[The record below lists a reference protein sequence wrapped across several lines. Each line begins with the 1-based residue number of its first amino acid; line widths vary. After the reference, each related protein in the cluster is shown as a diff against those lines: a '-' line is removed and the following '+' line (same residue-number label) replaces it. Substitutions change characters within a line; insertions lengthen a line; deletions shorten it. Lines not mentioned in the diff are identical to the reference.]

1 MYFDLRLW
9 GYTKGVR
16 LRIFGAVAI
25 GILAVLFGIARLTLL
40 GWLIV
45 QVFMGVPLDE
55 LILPFVGVA
64 AVMVGRGWLE
74 YLRTMVAHNTAAK
87 VQLNLRT
94 VIFDKVVELGPA
106 HFGLERTGDAI
117 LAMIDG
123 VEQLEIYFGQYLPQL
138 IVSVLTPMMI
148 FGVVAF
154 LDLPVAL
161 VMLAATL
168 ITLIAPQIFHSWD
181 KKNSLFRSRSYK
193 AFAAEFLDSVQGLAT
208 LKSFGQS
215 GPRAKALKEKAD
227 SLFQA
232 TMWVLAT
239 NSLARGITDTG
250 IAVGAAATLALGAF
264 RVADGSMDLA
274 PLIMILMLGVE
285 VYKPLRDM
293 RSLMHNGMVAQA
305 SAQTIFHL
313 LDSPI
318 LVNEKLDAE
327 FVGALMPTISFEDV
341 SFSYPGG
348 RQVTHKGLNFR
359 VQAGERVGFVGSS
372 GVGKSS
378 IVRLLLRFYDPD
390 NGSIK
395 IGGHDLRDLS
405 FEEIRSQ
412 IAVVNQDTYLF
423 HGTVEDNLRI
433 GKPDATVD
441 DISAACRT
449 ANAHDFV
456 EKLPNGYATVIG
468 ERGIRLSGG
477 QRQRIAIARAILS
490 DAPILVLD
498 EALSAV
504 DAENEAII
512 QEALDRLMVGRTTLI
527 FAHRLSSVISCDR
540 ILVLEQGKLSERGTH
555 NELMLQRGVYYRL
568 MSAQAEEK
576 SEGEV
581 RIGEGKP
588 FFTFAG
594 DTPTYSEEAQFA
606 ATDAIV
612 KAEGLGWAG
621 ATRELMKHIVPF
633 KGKLLLTFG
642 FGVTR
647 VMAFIGIGT
656 VSALAVRA
664 VKTGEPYTDFLIL
677 LAVLAPMA
685 GFFHWFE
692 SWIAHDMAFRL
703 LAQMRIA
710 LFEKLNRLAPAYM
723 VRRRTGDMVAMA
735 THDVELVEYFFA
747 HTVAPAFVAILIP
760 SLIVGVLVCFGWELA
775 AALAPLLIL
784 VAISPFFLRKRV
796 DVMGSKAR
804 EALGELNAHAVDT
817 IQGLGEIIAFRR
829 IMERRAELI
838 GRTEDHHTVRLPFF
852 RDLTFQTTFL
862 EVATGLG
869 GLAVVMAGAYLVG
882 EDRLDNGYLPMLT
895 LLSMAAFL
903 PISEISNV
911 SRQLADTL
919 GSTRRLY
926 AVDNEPVP
934 VIDGAGVTS
943 EMSGIGLPIELDEV
957 EFQYEGGNR
966 RALNGVSFIVPAGKT
981 VALVGSSGAGKT
993 TIAHL
998 LMRFWDPEK
1007 GLIRLGGHDL
1017 REYRLDDLRSKLAL
1031 VAQDTYLFNDTLRA
1045 NILIADPDA
1054 DEARLI
1060 EAVDRASLSSF
1071 IEGLPDG
1078 LETKVGERG
1087 MSLSGGQRQ
1096 RVAIARA
1103 FLKDAPVLILDE
1115 ATSHLDAVNEQ
1126 AVRVSLEELMAD
1138 RTTIVIAHRLSTIR
1152 NADLIVALNEGR
1164 VIETGTHEEL
1174 LAKGGLYAQL
1184 VAHQLAG
1191 AADRNVAEQGALR
1204 HYSYRHLSDR
1214 SRKMTSVT

>member
-16 LRIFGAVAI
+16 ARIFGAVAI
-25 GILAVLFGIARLTLL
+25 GILAVLFGIARLALL
-40 GWLIV
+40 GWLIAR
-45 QVFMGVPLDE
+45 VFQGVPLDE
-55 LILPFVGVA
+55 LIPAFVGVA
-64 AVMVGRGWLE
+64 AVMIVRGGLE
-74 YLRTMVAHNTAAK
+74 YLRTMIAHDTAAK
-87 VQLNLRT
+87 VQVHLRT
-94 VIFDKVVELGPA
+94 VIFDKVTELGPA

-138 IVSVLTPMMI
+138 IVSILTPLLI
-148 FGVVAF
+148 FGVVVF
-154 LDLPVAL
+154 LDVPVAL
-161 VMLAATL
+161 VMLAAAL
-168 ITLIAPQIFHSWD
+168 VTLIAPQVFHTWD
-181 KKNSLFRSRSYK
+181 KNNSLGRSRAYR

-208 LKSFGQS
+208 LKAFGQS
-215 GPRAKALKEKAD
+215 GPRAKTLKAKAD
-227 SLFQA
+227 DLFKS

-313 LDSPI
+313 LDSTAI
-318 LVNEKLDAE
+318 VQEKEGAATPAE
-327 FVGALMPTISFEDV
+327 VIPTVTFENV
-341 SFSYPGG
+341 SFAYPGG
-348 RQVTHKGLNFR
+348 KRTAHADLDFEVT
-359 VQAGERVGFVGSS
+359 AGERVGFVGPS

-390 NGSIK
+390 KGAVK

-405 FEEIRSQ
+405 FDAIRSQ

-423 HGTVEDNLRI
+423 HGTVADNLRV
-433 GKPDATVD
+433 GKPDATAAE
-441 DISAACRT
+441 IEAACRA
-449 ANAHDFV
+449 ANAHEFV
-456 EKLPNGYATVIG
+456 AKLPHHYDTVIG

-477 QRQRIAIARAILS
+477 QRQRMAIARAILR

-512 QEALDRLMVGRTTLI
+512 QDALDRLMEGRTTLI
-527 FAHRLSSVISCDR
+527 FAHRLSSVIDADR
-540 ILVLEQGKLSERGTH
+540 ILVLDEGKVAETGTH
-555 NELMLQRGVYYRL
+555 AELMLKHGVYHRL
-568 MSAQAEEK
+568 MAAQAEE
-576 SEGEV
+576 SVEQEV
-581 RIGEGKP
+581 VIGGGRP
-588 FFTFAG
+588 LDTGIG
-594 DTPTYSEEAQFA
+594 DAPTYSEEAQFA

-621 ATRELMKHIVPF
+621 AIRELMKHIVPY
-633 KGKLLLTFG
+633 KGKLALTFG

-647 VMAFIGIGT
+647 VVSFIGIGA
-656 VSALAVRA
+656 VGALAVRA
-664 VKTGEPYTDFLIL
+664 VKTGEPFVDLLIL

-685 GFFHWFE
+685 GIFHWFE

-703 LAQMRIA
+703 LAEMRIA
-710 LFEKLNRLAPAYM
+710 LFEKLDRLAPAYM

-735 THDVELVEYFFA
+735 THDVETVEYFFA
-747 HTVAPAFVAILIP
+747 HTVAPAFVAALIP
-760 SLIVGVLVCFGWELA
+760 SIIVGVLIYFDWVLA
-775 AALAPLLIL
+775 AALAPFLIL
-784 VAISPFFLRKRV
+784 VALNPVLMRGRIDEL
-796 DVMGSKAR
+796 GSRAR

-817 IQGLGEIIAFRR
+817 IQGLGEIIAFQRTS
-829 IMERRAELI
+829 ERRTELI
-838 GRTEDHHTVRLPFF
+838 ERTENHHHVRLPFF
-852 RDLTFQTTFL
+852 RDLTFQTSLL

-869 GLAVVMAGAYLVG
+869 GLAVVIAGAWLVDAG
-882 EDRLDNGYLPMLT
+882 RLESGFMPLLT

-911 SRQLADTL
+911 GRQLADTL

-934 VIDGAGVTS
+934 VTDGLGVADLKT
-943 EMSGIGLPIELDEV
+943 EGGVPIKLDTV
-957 EFQYEGGNR
+957 DFQYEAGNR
-966 RALNGVSFIVPAGKT
+966 RALHGTAFDAPAGRT
-981 VALVGSSGAGKT
+981 IALVGPSGAGKT

-998 LMRFWDPEK
+998 LMRFWDPEEGSIK
-1007 GLIRLGGHDL
+1007 LGGHDL
-1017 REYRLDDLRSKLAL
+1017 RDYKLDDLRRRIAL

-1045 NILIADPDA
+1045 NILIANPDA
-1054 DEARLI
+1054 DEAALMHAL
-1060 EAVDRASLSSF
+1060 EQASLGDF
-1071 IEGLPDG
+1071 VTGLPDG
-1078 LETKVGERG
+1078 LETMVGERG
-1087 MSLSGGQRQ
+1087 MRLSGGQRQ
-1096 RVAIARA
+1096 RVSIARA

-1126 AVRVSLEELMAD
+1126 AVREALEALMAD
-1138 RTTIVIAHRLSTIR
+1138 RTTIVIAHRLSTVR
-1152 NADLIVALNEGR
+1152 GADLIVALNEGR
-1164 VIETGTHEEL
+1164 VIETGTHDEL

-1191 AADRNVAEQGALR
+1191 AAGRSAAEQ
-1204 HYSYRHLSDR
+1204 R
-1214 SRKMTSVT
+1214 S

>member
-16 LRIFGAVAI
+16 ARIFGAVAI
-25 GILAVLFGIARLTLL
+25 GILAVLFGIARLALL
-40 GWLIV
+40 GWLIAR
-45 QVFMGVPLDE
+45 VFQGVPLDE
-55 LILPFVGVA
+55 LIPAFVGVA
-64 AVMVGRGWLE
+64 AVMIVRGGLE
-74 YLRTMVAHNTAAK
+74 YLRTMIAHDTAAK
-87 VQLNLRT
+87 VQVHLRT
-94 VIFDKVVELGPA
+94 VIFDKVTELGPA

-138 IVSVLTPMMI
+138 IVSILTPLLI
-148 FGVVAF
+148 FGVVVF
-154 LDLPVAL
+154 LDVPVAL
-161 VMLAATL
+161 VMLAAAL
-168 ITLIAPQIFHSWD
+168 VTLIAPQVFHTWD
-181 KKNSLFRSRSYK
+181 KNNSLGRSRAYR

-208 LKSFGQS
+208 LKAFGQS
-215 GPRAKALKEKAD
+215 GPRAKTLKAKAD
-227 SLFQA
+227 DLFKS

-313 LDSPI
+313 LDSTAI
-318 LVNEKLDAE
+318 VQEKEGAATPAE
-327 FVGALMPTISFEDV
+327 VIPTVTFENV
-341 SFSYPGG
+341 SFAYPGG
-348 RQVTHKGLNFR
+348 KRTAHADLDFEVT
-359 VQAGERVGFVGSS
+359 AGERVGFVGPS

-390 NGSIK
+390 KGAVK

-405 FEEIRSQ
+405 FDAIRSQ

-423 HGTVEDNLRI
+423 HGTVADNLRV
-433 GKPDATVD
+433 GKPDATAAE
-441 DISAACRT
+441 IEAACRA
-449 ANAHDFV
+449 ANAHEFV
-456 EKLPNGYATVIG
+456 AKLPHHYDTVIG

-477 QRQRIAIARAILS
+477 QRQRMAIARAILR

-512 QEALDRLMVGRTTLI
+512 QDALDRLMEGRTTLI
-527 FAHRLSSVISCDR
+527 FAHRLSSVIDADR
-540 ILVLEQGKLSERGTH
+540 ILVLDEGKVAETGTH
-555 NELMLQRGVYYRL
+555 AELMLKHGVYHRL
-568 MSAQAEEK
+568 MAAQAEE
-576 SEGEV
+576 SVEQEV
-581 RIGEGKP
+581 VIGGGRP
-588 FFTFAG
+588 FDTGIG
-594 DTPTYSEEAQFA
+594 DAPTYSEEAQFA

-621 ATRELMKHIVPF
+621 AIRELMKHIVPY
-633 KGKLLLTFG
+633 KGKLALTFG

-647 VMAFIGIGT
+647 VVSFIGIGA
-656 VSALAVRA
+656 VGALAVRA
-664 VKTGEPYTDFLIL
+664 VKTGEPFVDLLIL

-685 GFFHWFE
+685 GIFHWFE
-692 SWIAHDMAFRL
+692 SWVAHDMAFRL
-703 LAQMRIA
+703 LAEMRIA
-710 LFEKLNRLAPAYM
+710 LFEKLDRLAPAYM

-735 THDVELVEYFFA
+735 THDVETVEYFFA
-747 HTVAPAFVAILIP
+747 HTVAPAFVAALIP
-760 SLIVGVLVCFGWELA
+760 SIIVGVLIYFDWVLA
-775 AALAPLLIL
+775 AALAPFLIL
-784 VAISPFFLRKRV
+784 VALNPVLMRGRIDEL
-796 DVMGSKAR
+796 GSRAR

-817 IQGLGEIIAFRR
+817 IQGLGEIIAFQRTS
-829 IMERRAELI
+829 ERRTELI
-838 GRTEDHHTVRLPFF
+838 ERTENHHHVRLPFF
-852 RDLTFQTTFL
+852 RDLTFQTSLL

-869 GLAVVMAGAYLVG
+869 GLAVVIAGAWLVDVG
-882 EDRLDNGYLPMLT
+882 RLESGFMPLLT

-911 SRQLADTL
+911 GRQLADTL

-926 AVDNEPVP
+926 AVDSEPVP
-934 VIDGAGVTS
+934 VTDGPGVPDLKT
-943 EMSGIGLPIELDEV
+943 EGGVPIKLDTV
-957 EFQYEGGNR
+957 DFQYEAGNR
-966 RALNGVSFIVPAGKT
+966 RALHGTAFDAPAGRT
-981 VALVGSSGAGKT
+981 IALVGPSGAGKT

-998 LMRFWDPEK
+998 LMRFWDPEEGSIK
-1007 GLIRLGGHDL
+1007 LGGHDL
-1017 REYRLDDLRSKLAL
+1017 RDYKLDDLRRRIAL

-1045 NILIADPDA
+1045 NILIANPDA
-1054 DEARLI
+1054 DEVALMHAL
-1060 EAVDRASLSSF
+1060 EQASLGDF
-1071 IEGLPDG
+1071 VTGLPDG
-1078 LETKVGERG
+1078 LETMVGERG
-1087 MSLSGGQRQ
+1087 MRLSGGQRQ
-1096 RVAIARA
+1096 RVSIARA

-1126 AVRVSLEELMAD
+1126 AVREALEALMAD
-1138 RTTIVIAHRLSTIR
+1138 RTTIVIAHRLSTVR
-1152 NADLIVALNEGR
+1152 GADLIVALNEGR
-1164 VIETGTHEEL
+1164 VIETGTHDEL

-1191 AADRNVAEQGALR
+1191 AAGRSAAE
-1204 HYSYRHLSDR
+1204 
-1214 SRKMTSVT
+1214 